1 MRSFKQYLAEST
13 TAQDFEA
20 KTGIS
25 KEDYEAYESV
35 RQSGVTNM
43 FDVRTVMQLS
53 GLDRQKIMAIMKNY
67 TEARKVYEGK

>member
-1 MRSFKQYLAEST
+1 MKTFRQYLAEST
-13 TAQDFEA
+13 STDDFEA

>member
-13 TAQDFEA
+13 SADDFES

>member
-1 MRSFKQYLAEST
+1 MKTFRQYLAEST
-13 TAQDFEA
+13 SADDFEA

-53 GLDRQKIMAIMKNY
+53 GLSRDMIMKIMKNY